1 MLTDLPLKYMTA
13 ENKTAAQVAINNV
26 CSSGGTNLS
35 GGLFKG
41 IDQHQQ
47 LSSEQDVSTVEQSNG
62 TKGQSPACSWL
73 SRSSVAAMH

>member
-13 ENKTAAQVAINNV
+13 DNKTAAQRAI
-26 CSSGGTNLS
+26 SSVHCTGGTNLS

-47 LSSEQDVSTVEQSNG
+47 LSSQTAATAAEQPDHATGQVSASLV
-62 TKGQSPACSWL
+62 L
-73 SRSSVAAMH
+73 S